1 MGLGY
6 LHPTSLLS
14 ESHIPPHSFPFIF
27 ADSQLHC
34 GCHTS
39 LMPNTVPCC
48 HGNNHFK
55 KQYNKISNNESFSSL
70 YQSPEG
76 ERRARNRTQPS
87 RKEQWLPWSCH
98 QTTRF
103 PSPLSTVIYALPD
116 NVRQHADFVSRECRS
131 LSETMKLVLWL
142 LEIIVIWSAITLF
155 RMLVLKL
162 PSSDPPRNLGQTGVK

>member
-6 LHPTSLLS
+6 PSYISAVRVPHT
-14 ESHIPPHSFPFIF
+14 PHSFFPFIF

-34 GCHTS
+34 GCHTPWC
-39 LMPNTVPCC
+39 LTRVPCC

-70 YQSPEG
+70 YQSLEG
-76 ERRARNRTQPS
+76 EGRARNRTQPS
-87 RKEQWLPWSCH
+87 KGTTTPWSRH

-103 PSPLSTVIYALPD
+103 PLPLSTVIYALPD
-116 NVRQHADFVSRECRS
+116 NGRQHADFASRECRS

-155 RMLVLKL
+155 RMLA
-162 PSSDPPRNLGQTGVK
+162 